1 MIRSS
6 TVRRVVVALGLV
18 SLTLGVTAAQTSKTK
33 PKSKITVGAAGVKQL
48 DQRVMEMQE
57 QLLKDAGEIS
67 KGYEDAGEYDRAKW
81 LLEVLQKLDPKLP
94 GLKEKIDQLTEKS
107 LGSSEFDADVDVG
120 RGWTPALAVVQK
132 DRLIRIEAS
141 GDYKVVLSGNSTA
154 DGIPTSESGADL
166 MPGIPFGA
174 LAGIIVNAETNKPG
188 KPFEV
193 KSKREWTSK
202 EAGFLQLKVN
212 LPNGHKSTGK
222 LKVTIS
228 GASKVG
234 N

>member
-1 MIRSS
+1 MFRSS
-6 TVRRVVVALGLV
+6 AWIRLVAVIGLVGLGL
-18 SLTLGVTAAQTSKTK
+18 GVATAQTGKSK
-33 PKSKITVGAAGVKQL
+33 PKSKITVGASGVKQL
-48 DQRVMEMQE
+48 DQRVVEMQE

-67 KGYEDAGEYDRAKW
+67 KGYEDAGEYERAKW

-107 LGSSEFDADVDVG
+107 LDSSEFEAEVDVG
-120 RGWTPALAVVQK
+120 RGWTPALAMVQK
-132 DRLIRIEAS
+132 DRLIRIEAT
-141 GDYKVVLSGNSTA
+141 GEYKVVLSGSSTA
-154 DGIPTSESGADL
+154 DGVPTNENGSDL
-166 MPGIPFGA
+166 LPGIPYGA
-174 LAGIIVNAETNKPG
+174 LAGVLINAETNKPG

-193 KSKREWTSK
+193 KAKREWTSK

-222 LKVTIS
+222 LKVSIG
-228 GASKVG
+228 GATKVG